1 MSQTEFCP
9 EHHIRMKRSPSH
21 RAFALTA
28 YLALISVALVI
39 LTLLIW
45 AVYPYSIIEYTP
57 EDEYN
62 IVYGVAEGNV
72 VEQGGV
78 IAYEFDY
85 VKYTDVVPEVSK
97 RFVDGLVFNAAEGG
111 VGLPAGEGH
120 AVIETAIPKT
130 LPPGTYQ
137 LEIVRKFHMNPIRVI
152 TITDVTEEFTVI
164 ASEK

>member
-21 RAFALTA
+21 RTFAITA
-28 YLALISVALVI
+28 YLALGSVALI
-39 LTLLIW
+39 TLTLLIW
-45 AVYPYSIIEYTP
+45 AVYPYPIIEYTP

-62 IVYGVAEGNV
+62 IVYGVAEGNI

-85 VKYTDVVPEVSK
+85 VKYTDVVPDVSK
-97 RFVDGLVFNAAEGG
+97 QFVDGLIFNTAEGG
-111 VGLPAGEGH
+111 VALPKGAGH
-120 AVIETAIPKT
+120 AVIECPIPKT
-130 LPPGTYQ
+130 LPPGTYR
-137 LEIVRKFHMNPIRVI
+137 LEITRKFQMNPIRTI
-152 TITDVTEEFTVI
+152 TIVDSTEEFTVI